1 MLVWVV
7 ARQFLGVALAS
18 FTLFGL
24 MLALQNRYWITA
36 CVLFLMLSAIF
47 FWLFKQLRKIA
58 YSFYHTFISWE
69 MGDWGQ
75 TPTFQKFLPVSLQ
88 KSFFKAIEQ
97 IRKERLEK
105 QSQELYLRSV
115 VQHIPIG
122 LFSFDHTG
130 RIDFCN
136 AAVMQILRCLPFKHL
151 SELPAIYEPLKSA
164 LQNNQK
170 RQIVRLLVDD
180 EVLELILT
188 LSQVQI
194 LGKNYT
200 IVSLQDFQAELEE
213 KEMEAWQ
220 NLTRILTHEILN
232 SVTPINSLAATAL
245 ETLQEAAHDTSEI
258 EQALQIIQKRSQN
271 LTQFVQEF
279 RAFTKLPTPSPQKIL
294 LAELFANLHKLI
306 ENDLKSRN
314 IRFRSI
320 IFPENLTLYAD
331 LMMTEQVLINLLKNA
346 IQAVANVENPEIQL
360 IAQQDTFGKVVI
372 RIEDNGVGISEEAK
386 KSIFVPFFTTKK
398 TGSGIGLSL
407 SKQMMRVQGGT
418 ISVHSIL
425 GKGSTFTLRF

>member
-1 MLVWVV
+1 MLVSVI
-7 ARQFLGVALAS
+7 ARQFLGIILAS

-24 MLALQNRYWITA
+24 MVALQNRYWITA
-36 CVLFLMLSAIF
+36 CVLFLILLGIL
-47 FWLFKQLRKIA
+47 FWLFKRLQKMA
-58 YSFYHTFISWE
+58 YNFYHTFISWE
-69 MGDWGQ
+69 MGDWGH
-75 TPTFQKFLPVSLQ
+75 TSTFQKFLPISLQ
-88 KSFFKAIEQ
+88 KSFSKAIEQ

-122 LFSFDHTG
+122 LFSFDHVG
-130 RIDFCN
+130 KIDFCN
-136 AAVMQILRCLPFKHL
+136 MAVMQILRCLPFKHL
-151 SELPAIYEPLKSA
+151 NELPAIYKPLKNA

-188 LSQVQI
+188 LSKVQI

-232 SVTPINSLAATAL
+232 SVTPISSLAATAL
-245 ETLQEAAHDTSEI
+245 ETLQETTHDTSEI

-306 ENDLKSRN
+306 ENELKSRN
-314 IRFRSI
+314 ILFRFI

-346 IQAVANVENPEIQL
+346 IQAVANTENPEIKL
-360 IAQQDTFGKVVI
+360 VAQQDTLGKVLI
-372 RIEDNGVGISEEAK
+372 RVEDNGVGISEEAK

-407 SKQMMRVQGGT
+407 SRQMMRVQGGT
-418 ISVHSIL
+418 ISVHSVL
-425 GKGSTFTLRF
+425 GKGSIFTLRF